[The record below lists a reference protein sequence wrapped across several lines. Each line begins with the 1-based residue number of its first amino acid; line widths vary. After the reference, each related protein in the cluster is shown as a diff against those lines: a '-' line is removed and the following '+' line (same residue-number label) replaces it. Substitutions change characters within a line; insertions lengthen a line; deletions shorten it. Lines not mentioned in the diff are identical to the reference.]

1 VQDSGWQQSGTAA
14 GCDAERH
21 RAGEPLGDRRDE
33 ARSQEAALSLLDLS
47 RWQFAITVM
56 FHMTFPAITV
66 GLSIL
71 LCVLYG
77 MHWRTG
83 NPVYLQMFRFWRQI
97 FAVGFAI
104 GVVAGIVITFE
115 MGLNWGVYAARTGPI
130 IGPIIG
136 MEVVTAFFVEAAFIG
151 ILLYGEGRVRR
162 GTMFAATVMLSIGTF
177 LSSSWI
183 IAANSWMQTPA
194 GYALRDGQF
203 APANWMDTIF
213 NPSFIWRWPHM
224 VLAVY
229 ISAAFFVAGI
239 GAWYLV
245 KGRALPF
252 ARRSV
257 SIGLGVA
264 AILLPVQVY
273 MGDQVAGH
281 VFPSQLSKAEAAE
294 GNWSKPNT
302 GWVVFAI
309 PDQQAQRNI
318 AQVSIPCLG
327 SAFYGDLSCKT
338 ANPGLDQ
345 TPTADRPLMAPVFWG
360 FRTMFFAALW
370 MFGTVLYATI
380 LRFRRKL
387 WTSRRFHRFLLW
399 TTPVGIIAI
408 LGGWVTAE
416 TGRQPWLV
424 FGQLRTSDS
433 VSQLASGEILFS
445 VVGFVLLYLVM
456 LVAYIAYIV
465 RTMRIGPERDHPD
478 QAGQAEPTRDRVPA
492 YSGMPGPTNG
502 R

>member
-1 VQDSGWQQSGTAA
+1 LAAALSSRRAANSATGQRERQDSGWQQSGTAA

-21 RAGEPLGDRRDE
+21 RASESLGDRRDQ

-71 LCVLYG
+71 LCALYG

-83 NPVYLQMFRFWRQI
+83 NPVYRQMFRFWRRI

-115 MGLNWGVYAARTGPI
+115 MGLNWGIYAAKTGPI

-136 MEVVTAFFVEAAFIG
+136 MEVVTAFFVEAGFIG
-151 ILLYGEGRVRR
+151 ILLYGDGRVGR
-162 GTMFAATVMLSIGTF
+162 GTMFAATVMVAIGTL

-194 GYALRDGQF
+194 GFAMRDGRF
-203 APANWMDTIF
+203 EPTNWMDTIF

-224 VLAVY
+224 LIAVL
-229 ISAAFFVAGI
+229 ISASFFVAGI

-245 KGRALPF
+245 KGRALAF

-264 AILLPVQVY
+264 AILV
-273 MGDQVAGH
+273 
-281 VFPSQLSKAEAAE
+281 
-294 GNWSKPNT
+294 
-302 GWVVFAI
+302 
-309 PDQQAQRNI
+309 
-318 AQVSIPCLG
+318 
-327 SAFYGDLSCKT
+327 
-338 ANPGLDQ
+338 
-345 TPTADRPLMAPVFWG
+345 PVF
-360 FRTMFFAALW
+360 
-370 MFGTVLYATI
+370 YATI

-399 TTPVGIIAI
+399 TTPAGILAI

-424 FGQLRTSDS
+424 FGE
-433 VSQLASGEILFS
+433 VLFS

-456 LVAYIAYIV
+456 LAAYIALLI
-465 RTMRIGPERDHPD
+465 D
-478 QAGQAEPTRDRVPA
+478 EPSTSLDTSTGAHVLAAVRDRLPHAVLVLAMHEPPA
-492 YSGMPGPTNG
+492 DPHALGSAWSTVSLD
-502 R
+502 